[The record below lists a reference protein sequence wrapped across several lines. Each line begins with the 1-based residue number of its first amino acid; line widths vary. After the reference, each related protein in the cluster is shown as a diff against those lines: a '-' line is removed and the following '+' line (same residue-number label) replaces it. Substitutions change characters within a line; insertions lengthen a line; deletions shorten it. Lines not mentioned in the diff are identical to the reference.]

1 MAESN
6 TYTQKTSTQL
16 KGNSIKDAL
25 PVSHRSEDPDDR
37 FQLQSRVMASFTR
50 LGVRKLD
57 TIEHTVLSF
66 QGCRT
71 EKFCVYVPAS
81 GPCHLTFIIPT
92 MLKWTVMPRPKAA
105 EDQRPLPATPRSA
118 DRRPQRRR
126 STPSTRTRRSLDALE
141 ADKEN
146 QFTST
151 PIKGEALGGGL
162 RDVSNLT
169 PTAVRTQPADGKR
182 LSSTKKSKA
191 SKKLIHTPPTSPR
204 HRHKKKKDC
213 ITAHYYDFLSADSL
227 ASNYF
232 RPLETVDSHIEGILD
247 DFGCSC
253 KPKKVADTYAP
264 TLPTFTSEYSP
275 CATRT
280 THCLETLNRNSSKKV
295 PVISKILDD
304 VPPNTK
310 PRTDHVEDFLHQI
323 SFITSP
329 ETSFKQNRNKI
340 TPLVKRILDFKFSK
354 CAEEQNDSSYINNMS
369 LDKIVDAILDSSDD
383 SIRPTVRRALN
394 TSLIVNVESENEH
407 LSKEENLMHAMEVKK
422 VAMDG
427 SENSSDS
434 GFRSS
439 ATENPHSLDNNFQC
453 KCNNNHKDSV
463 TEKTIIQLDVTY
475 NERCVDES
483 SRKRHAITTTEA
495 TSPKRLHLDQS
506 RNDLEFTLKRQRC
519 IRRRRPLSIDKQN
532 VERNCYLETKC
543 LPKAVKEFSA
553 DFDLRRTKSD
563 TANIRSDDLRIS
575 GSQSYNCSENSFTGS
590 ASTVELRPEKACSIE
605 NKEVSF
611 DKCTEEDPSVTK
623 TSPLSDGESEDKDF
637 KWNTVLCIGKY
648 VDDHS
653 TTQPRNQ
660 ELTTDEANCY
670 LEVKSIS
677 AASTVKEESYSSFKS
692 KTQWSADDSS
702 VEKKHYIETR
712 GLPSSTLAE
721 ESFSD
726 YKNVRKCLL
735 FDLSNNDSSLSEIS
749 SRSGVVDV
757 RGCVELKIYEGCNV
771 ICVDVVRCT
780 DLFRPNGEKINAY
793 VKVCVSDR
801 LGARKKNP
809 GLQRT
814 AVHSESSNPYF
825 NHTFKFPLI
834 QDDCQR
840 RVHIEVWHRNRTNR
854 ISEFLG
860 CVSFDVGNVVK
871 EGPISGAYLLQAHR
885 QGRSVT
891 PPLAASASSAP
902 AGGGMLQCG
911 GDEGGA
917 CDDAVFL
924 DDAGAAAYG
933 CASAE
938 ELLSRSATCDD
949 KQALDEQQKYAD
961 EHLFLRYLELDPT
974 EGPDA
979 TCAATQRTAAA
990 AAGGGATPRQGR
1002 TPFTHTKRLVR
1013 SRPSGGFGFSVVW
1026 TRPPRVERVERG
1038 GAADRAGLLPGDYV
1052 IFVDRYNVVTMPEME
1067 VLSLIRSCGNQL
1079 TLEVFRR
1086 PGGGGGITSRNGS
1099 LPTANKRLSA
1109 SCAPLSR
1116 PSTAAP
1122 PTRRP
1127 STVCSTTAHTTVTEY
1142 GGAGS
1147 QRRRLH
1153 LATTPQAVAFCTEKS
1168 NNPEENRRKAM
1179 YQLISKEQQYATH
1192 LQFAISRFVSALNER
1207 KDLITPAEH
1216 RVLFQNCDEILRITE
1231 DILDN
1236 LIQEDGDPQIHLL
1249 VRTYHMKLHDITTAY
1264 RKYCS
1269 GIKKA
1274 DCILANKTKNT
1285 NSEFSRFL
1293 QVPQIPRR
1301 RPDITAFIHKPL
1313 EHYREML
1320 REITAGSGLMEP
1332 VGEGRPLLT
1341 VQDLENRLVF
1351 TKCKPFV
1358 LNKPGRQWI
1367 FGGDLT
1373 RVEGRNVRQ
1382 CWALLFSDL
1391 LLFAKASRDRVL
1403 FVIEEPLPLSH
1414 VSDVIFNVRKKD
1426 TEFRLT
1432 INPEG
1437 KKASSPTVHCGPDLT
1452 RTPKKGTG
1460 RKTVLALRAPTPEL
1474 KAVWQTLLQKQIS
1487 YQATCNTDGSSPN
1500 SPLESPEVPI
1510 TSSVATLHSAE
1521 SLSVVRRQVRQA
1533 DINIDIPTPTP
1544 YARHHTYPDKVY
1556 EAHSTRISSHSSSE
1570 ILSSNHLSA
1579 VSRARISSTSSSQAS
1594 QAFTSDFI
1602 RTKHQILI
1610 DKTPDTPSANISQS
1624 SSEISQAFTSHFN
1637 SEVSLIPKQSFL
1649 SDIVTPSAILTPSTE
1664 FCSNSDDHC
1673 DDIKFLKA
1681 EEPWDITQ
1689 FNYDLSCLNIDG
1701 LSQKSEG

>member
-1 MAESN
+1 M
-6 TYTQKTSTQL
+6 
-16 KGNSIKDAL
+16 
-25 PVSHRSEDPDDR
+25 
-37 FQLQSRVMASFTR
+37 
-50 LGVRKLD
+50 
-57 TIEHTVLSF
+57 
-66 QGCRT
+66 
-71 EKFCVYVPAS
+71 
-81 GPCHLTFIIPT
+81 
-92 MLKWTVMPRPKAA
+92 
-105 EDQRPLPATPRSA
+105 
-118 DRRPQRRR
+118 
-126 STPSTRTRRSLDALE
+126 E
-141 ADKEN
+141 A
-146 QFTST
+146 
-151 PIKGEALGGGL
+151 
-162 RDVSNLT
+162 
-169 PTAVRTQPADGKR
+169 
-182 LSSTKKSKA
+182 
-191 SKKLIHTPPTSPR
+191 
-204 HRHKKKKDC
+204 
-213 ITAHYYDFLSADSL
+213 
-227 ASNYF
+227 
-232 RPLETVDSHIEGILD
+232 
-247 DFGCSC
+247 
-253 KPKKVADTYAP
+253 
-264 TLPTFTSEYSP
+264 
-275 CATRT
+275 
-280 THCLETLNRNSSKKV
+280 
-295 PVISKILDD
+295 
-304 VPPNTK
+304 
-310 PRTDHVEDFLHQI
+310 
-323 SFITSP
+323 
-329 ETSFKQNRNKI
+329 
-340 TPLVKRILDFKFSK
+340 
-354 CAEEQNDSSYINNMS
+354 
-369 LDKIVDAILDSSDD
+369 
-383 SIRPTVRRALN
+383 
-394 TSLIVNVESENEH
+394 
-407 LSKEENLMHAMEVKK
+407 KK

-439 ATENPHSLDNNFQC
+439 ATDNPHSLDNNFQC

-463 TEKTIIQLDVTY
+463 TEKTIIQLDETY
-475 NERCVDES
+475 NERCVDENT
-483 SRKRHAITTTEA
+483 RKRPAIGDSEA

-506 RNDLEFTLKRQRC
+506 NNELEFTLKRQKC
-519 IRRRRPLSIDKQN
+519 IRRKRPQSIEKSN
-532 VERNCYLETKC
+532 IARNCYLETKT
-543 LPKAVKEFSA
+543 LASLVKRST
-553 DFDLRRTKSD
+553 DSFDSVSKDGFVAKS
-563 TANIRSDDLRIS
+563 SEVFRIS
-575 GSQSYNCSENSFTGS
+575 RPQTYHNGQSHQSKVNGNCSENGLT
-590 ASTVELRPEKACSIE
+590 ALSIPM
-605 NKEVSF
+605 V
-611 DKCTEEDPSVTK
+611 EEDCNIGNK
-623 TSPLSDGESEDKDF
+623 GTSTSRCSKGYPRSISDSIKLSITSGESIDENWIWKDNHEQN
-637 KWNTVLCIGKY
+637 KTCI
-648 VDDHS
+648 
-653 TTQPRNQ
+653 
-660 ELTTDEANCY
+660 
-670 LEVKSIS
+670 VKSGDNSSS
-677 AASTVKEESYSSFKS
+677 ARPQSNNKHSCGEASQSNSSTLTELSCSSFKS
-692 KTQWSADDSS
+692 KKLQITDNSS
-702 VEKKHYIETR
+702 VEKGCYMETR
-712 GLPSSTLAE
+712 GLPSSTFTE
-721 ESFSD
+721 ESYSD
-726 YKNVRKCLL
+726 HRNIRKCLV
-735 FDLSNNDSSLSEIS
+735 FDLSNNDTSLSEIS

-757 RGCVELKIYEGCNV
+757 KGCVELKIYGEEDAV
-771 ICVDVVRCT
+771 CVDVVRCT

-814 AVHSESSNPYF
+814 AVHAESANPYF
-825 NHTFKFPLI
+825 NQTFKFPLA

-840 RVHIEVWHRNRTNR
+840 RVHTEVWHRDRANR

-860 CVSFDVGNVVK
+860 CVSFDVEHVVK
-871 EGPISGAYLLQAHR
+871 EGSISGLYLLQPHR
-885 QGRSVT
+885 QGRSIT
-891 PPLAASASSAP
+891 PPLALS
-902 AGGGMLQCG
+902 AGGGTMMQQCRG
-911 GDEGGA
+911 GDGSGSVGGA
-917 CDDAVFL
+917 FDDAVFL
-924 DDAGAAAYG
+924 DDAA
-933 CASAE
+933 CAD

-1038 GAADRAGLLPGDYV
+1038 GAADKAGLLPGDYI
-1052 IFVDRYNVVTMPEME
+1052 IFVDRFNVVTMPEVD

-1086 PGGGGGITSRNGS
+1086 AGGGTAGSTSRNGS

-1116 PSTAAP
+1116 PSIAAP

-1147 QRRRLH
+1147 QRRRLQ

-1216 RVLFQNCDEILRITE
+1216 KLLFQNCEEILRITE
-1231 DILDN
+1231 DILDT
-1236 LIQEDGDPQIHLL
+1236 LIQEDGEPQIHLL
-1249 VRTYHMKLHDITTAY
+1249 VRTYHMKLHEITTGY

-1320 REITAGSGLMEP
+1320 RLLTTIQGNTKSNHEDFPVINKVVHDLQLTYREITAGSGLMEP

-1373 RVEGRNVRQ
+1373 RIEGKNVRQ

-1403 FVIEEPLPLSH
+1403 FVIEEPIPLAN

-1437 KKASSPTVHCGPDLT
+1437 KKASSPTAHCGPDLS
-1452 RTPKKGTG
+1452 RTPRKGAG

-1474 KAVWQTLLQKQIS
+1474 KAVWQNLLQKQI
-1487 YQATCNTDGSSPN
+1487 YQATSNMDGSSPN

-1510 TSSVATLHSAE
+1510 TSSIVTLHSTE
-1521 SLSVVRRQVRQA
+1521 SLSAVRRQVRRA
-1533 DINIDIPTPTP
+1533 DLNIDTPTPTR
-1544 YARHHTYPDKVY
+1544 YLRHHTYPDKTY
-1556 EAHSTRISSHSSSE
+1556 EGHTTRISSYASSE
-1570 ILSSNHLSA
+1570 VLSSNHLSV
-1579 VSRARISSTSSSQAS
+1579 VSRARISSSSSSQAS
-1594 QAFTSDFI
+1594 QAFTSDFM
-1602 RTKHQILI
+1602 RNKHILI

-1624 SSEISQAFTSHFN
+1624 SSEISQVFTSHFN
-1637 SEVSLIPKQSFL
+1637 SEVSLVPKHSL
-1649 SDIVTPSAILTPSTE
+1649 SSHAPTPSAILTPSTE
-1664 FCSNSDDHC
+1664 ICSNSDDHC